1 MDRHGGSLAVEGKDA
16 RLILRIYLD
25 FLNIL
30 IKGPHI
36 ENVKHC
42 PGEIKRVIFLVNE
55 VDLKRDVV
63 SRDWD
68 DGEGAVRVVLVVP
81 GEVGGGDGAAK
92 ALLQDLI

>member
-1 MDRHGGSLAVEGKDA
+1 M
-16 RLILRIYLD
+16 
-25 FLNIL
+25 
-30 IKGPHI
+30 KG
-36 ENVKHC
+36 
-42 PGEIKRVIFLVNE
+42 NE

-68 DGEGAVRVVLVVP
+68 DGEGAVRVVLVVL